1 MLERMIE
8 YIGSPYTD
16 PLDDYDEEDLPE
28 DLDAFWQERYELAC
42 RPLYELASPAATAAP
57 RAVAWAVGAG
67 FAPEVDTVAA
77 VLDGDGVFAE
87 EYFLK
92 LLAVLGLP
100 PLTAA

>member
-1 MLERMIE
+1 MIFLNGQS
-8 YIGSPYTD
+8 GS
-16 PLDDYDEEDLPE
+16 DLRLSVARE
-28 DLDAFWQERYELAC
+28 MKLDAFWQERYELAC
-42 RPLYELASPAATAAP
+42 RPLYELAPPAATAAP

>member
-1 MLERMIE
+1 
-8 YIGSPYTD
+8 
-16 PLDDYDEEDLPE
+16 
-28 DLDAFWQERYELAC
+28 
-42 RPLYELASPAATAAP
+42 
-57 RAVAWAVGAG
+57 VAWAVEAG